1 MYESSWTVH
10 LAEPRGSLFLHTALR
25 QKQETCMNIVEE
37 SVGIKFLIFQHW
49 LFAIKKVSVSTTYMI
64 GIYMVAWLAICLQC
78 RRSQFDSWVE
88 KILWRR
94 DKLDNHCRILGL
106 PWWFSWYRIRLQC
119 GRCGFNP
126 WVGKIPGEG
135 NSYLLQY
142 SGKENSMYCIA
153 YKVGLH
159 NFIWYHLYSSHMV

>member
-119 GRCGFNP
+119 GRRGFNP
-126 WVGKIPGEG
+126 WVGKIPWRKKWQPTGVFWPG
-135 NSYLLQY
+135 QFLDCTVHGITKSWTWL
-142 SGKENSMYCIA
+142 SKT
-153 YKVGLH
+153 V
-159 NFIWYHLYSSHMV
+159 